1 MPANVAAFPP
11 LLVGVGAVLALV
23 VEVLVGA
30 VRRVPLAGLP
40 LIAALTVPVSLL
52 GGVPVLSFALAAV
65 SFSLLL
71 AAEQTLRVGQ
81 WGLGHWG
88 GQRDDEDQHTDTD
101 VGLPS
106 TLPPAFAVGVAGVL
120 VAVVA
125 PILLPSGLGLLER
138 FGSGGSG
145 DGDGGPLELSNPMLN
160 LQRDLVQGS
169 NDPLVQISTTDPSPD
184 YLRLTVLDE
193 FDGEAWRPSERDIPP
208 TNQADEKLPTP
219 PGLDNAT
226 PKQAYRSSM
235 VATEDFESQWLPTQ
249 YPAIDV
255 GVSGDWRYDSETVDI
270 VGSDTTF
277 TQAEVTSLEIDPD
290 PESLVDAPLPPRGV
304 ERLGTELP
312 DDMPD
317 FIERTAEEVTEGA
330 TSDFERVVMLQR
342 WFREDGG
349 FEYTLDTSDGNGLE
363 QLEVFLGD
371 GPGSREG
378 YCEQFATA
386 LALMAR
392 SLDIPA
398 RVAVGFLE
406 PERLGP
412 DRWVYSRRDLHAWP
426 EIYFEGAGW
435 TLFDPTPSARVRQVP
450 EYTSGQLPSEQ
461 QTTGPT
467 DLPTDTASNA
477 PRDLR
482 RDDLLTG
489 TDTSETDSGINP
501 IVPTSLAVVLLLV
514 GLVTL
519 PRLMRAHQRRRRLE
533 GRLPEGAGVVEGAW
547 SEVRANALDLDLD
560 WDDGASLRRQAIA
573 LLAPLRGPRP
583 GSARATGQGPDEAAR
598 RRSRRC
604 PKERSAH
611 ASKRWSSPSS
621 RLATP
626 GGASARRRW
635 PRPCGTPSRSSP
647 PWWQRHHLRPGAGP
661 RGCRPRCG
669 GPVGST
675 TAARW
680 TRPPRSASR
689 CGSEAGCPT
698 GSTGDQRGSEGV
710 QRSPSRRRRQ
720 RSSKRS
726 IMVPDGGWLL
736 RPPRGL
742 RRRCFLPPSRT
753 RRPAE
758 GSPAGWPGSAAAA
771 LPPLFHRVRVKNT
784 EASITTNPTTP
795 THGVL
800 VTAPAIS
807 STMPTTN
814 ATTPTAMARRWC

>member
-1 MPANVAAFPP
+1 MTGPFPFHPTRVGVALLTAATTYLTLRSWSGISGDPGAFLGPLLWICLMLAVSGLALRSLRIPAAGAVMVQGLLVVVVLNHLWAGSVSPLGWIPTLESLRRDLSVLVEAGRAAQEWSTPVPANVTAFPP
-11 LLVGVGAVLALV
+11 LLVGVGAVLALG

-145 DGDGGPLELSNPMLN
+145 DGGAGPLELSNPMLN

-277 TQAEVTSLEIDPD
+277 TQAEVTSLEVDPD

-317 FIERTAEEVTEGA
+317 FIGRTAEEVTEGA
-330 TSDFERVVMLQR
+330 SSDFERIVMLQR

-412 DRWVYSRRDLHAWP
+412 NRWVYSRRDLHAWP

-450 EYTSGQLPSEQ
+450 EYTSGQLPNEQ

-467 DLPTDTASNA
+467 DLPTDAASNA

-489 TDTSETDSGINP
+489 ADDSETDAGTSPVVP
-501 IVPTSLAVVLLLV
+501 ISLAVVLLLV
-514 GLVTL
+514 GLLML
-519 PRLMRAHQRRRRLE
+519 PRLLRARQRRRRLE
-533 GRLPEGAGVVEGAW
+533 GRLPGGAGVVEGAW
-547 SEVRANALDLDLD
+547 SEVRATALDLDLD

-573 LLAPLRGPRP
+573 LLAPLRRAQAEVGP
-583 GSARATGQGPDEAAR
+583 GSGPGSGPGRSTSESTLSEGEVRARLEALVFALEQARYSRWGLDEADAATAVRNAESIIAALVAAASPRAR
-598 RRSRRC
+598 RRATWLPASLWRARRVND
-604 PKERSAH
+604 
-611 ASKRWSSPSS
+611 
-621 RLATP
+621 
-626 GGASARRRW
+626 GGA
-635 PRPCGTPSRSSP
+635 
-647 PWWQRHHLRPGAGP
+647 
-661 RGCRPRCG
+661 
-669 GPVGST
+669 V
-675 TAARW
+675 
-680 TRPPRSASR
+680 
-689 CGSEAGCPT
+689 
-698 GSTGDQRGSEGV
+698 D
-710 QRSPSRRRRQ
+710 
-720 RSSKRS
+720 
-726 IMVPDGGWLL
+726 
-736 RPPRGL
+736 
-742 RRRCFLPPSRT
+742 
-753 RRPAE
+753 
-758 GSPAGWPGSAAAA
+758 
-771 LPPLFHRVRVKNT
+771 
-784 EASITTNPTTP
+784 
-795 THGVL
+795 
-800 VTAPAIS
+800 
-807 STMPTTN
+807 
-814 ATTPTAMARRWC
+814 ATTSEREQMRL